1 MNGKV
6 DPDEILNQSQS
17 YITTAGYKSTF
28 SYDKMIQILCQ
39 SIARPE
45 QAIVLGGSLKT
56 PMMEGLLSKSFI
68 SDLRLDGGRRVSA
81 VKVFSLLLGE
91 GRILRLTENPKY
103 FIYGN
108 SVGIKS
114 CIDYPSL

>member
-68 SDLRLDGGRRVSA
+68 SDLRLDGTFNEASFDREYR
-81 VKVFSLLLGE
+81 FCTL
-91 GRILRLTENPKY
+91 
-103 FIYGN
+103 
-108 SVGIKS
+108 
-114 CIDYPSL
+114 